1 MENLQIQQLLKNL
14 EYGIIYVCGNPKQTH
29 NLRWFAT
36 MIQPMIRPMSIK
48 WVETWDV
55 DHTLI
60 VARRFN
66 VGNIGRYATVQL
78 HMNGYGQSSSYSM
91 LAAVHAFSDCLSD
104 VMDGGQGDV
113 LIQEKDYS
121 DRNELPKGKWGTSAT
136 PPPIGEMPD
145 GLVVDAAPQD
155 HTRVSTPRHFDE
167 EILLSPSSATCVE
180 EQDEEPSIF
189 KRFKKLAPKRQRRKK
204 DTRLQTD
211 VSIDECVYGDNLVN
225 DEKGGLQDL
234 EAEEV
239 KESSRIESEYER
251 DVRDLRTR
259 IVAFIAKYHQ
269 DPRQVMTTML
279 EGKVLLGQ
287 EPGRLLVN
295 GDMKIV
301 LPDYDEM
308 EIKMSAMCRTL
319 YILFMKRRV
328 QGNGG
333 FELRNIDQFRDEIV
347 DIYCLVKPGA
357 NEERV
362 CRSVDNLCDP
372 YSNALNE
379 TISKVN
385 GFIKKCIPDRSLQQQ
400 YLITGV
406 RGGEYAIGLSPE
418 MMSLPRAVL

>member
-121 DRNELPKGKWGTSAT
+121 DRNELPKGKWGTSVT
-136 PPPIGEMPD
+136 PPSIGEMPD
-145 GLVVDAAPQD
+145 GLVVDTAPQD

-204 DTRLQTD
+204 GTRLQTD

-239 KESSRIESEYER
+239 KESNRIESEYER

-328 QGNGG
+328 QENGG

>member
-121 DRNELPKGKWGTSAT
+121 DRNELPKGKWGTSVT
-136 PPPIGEMPD
+136 PPSIGEMPD
-145 GLVVDAAPQD
+145 GLVVDTAPQD

-204 DTRLQTD
+204 GTRLQTD
-211 VSIDECVYGDNLVN
+211 VSIDECVCGDNLVN
-225 DEKGGLQDL
+225 DERGGLQDL

-239 KESSRIESEYER
+239 KESNRIESEYER

-328 QGNGG
+328 QENGG
-333 FELRNIDQFRDEIV
+333 FELRNIDQYRDEIV

>member
-121 DRNELPKGKWGTSAT
+121 DRNELPKGKWGTSVT
-136 PPPIGEMPD
+136 PPSIGEMPD
-145 GLVVDAAPQD
+145 GLVVDTAPQD

-204 DTRLQTD
+204 GTRLQTD

-239 KESSRIESEYER
+239 KESNRIESEYER

-328 QGNGG
+328 QENGG
-333 FELRNIDQFRDEIV
+333 FELRNIDQYRDEIV

>member
-121 DRNELPKGKWGTSAT
+121 DRNELPKGKWGTSVT
-136 PPPIGEMPD
+136 PPSIGEMPD
-145 GLVVDAAPQD
+145 GLVVDTAPQD

-204 DTRLQTD
+204 GTRLQTD
-211 VSIDECVYGDNLVN
+211 VSIDECVCGDNLVN

-239 KESSRIESEYER
+239 KESNRIESEYER

-328 QGNGG
+328 QENAG

>member
-121 DRNELPKGKWGTSAT
+121 DRNELPKGKWGTSVT
-136 PPPIGEMPD
+136 PPSIGEMPD
-145 GLVVDAAPQD
+145 GLVVDTAPQD

-204 DTRLQTD
+204 GTRLQTD
-211 VSIDECVYGDNLVN
+211 VSIDECVCGDNLVN
-225 DEKGGLQDL
+225 DERGGLQDL

-239 KESSRIESEYER
+239 KESNRIESEYER

-259 IVAFIAKYHQ
+259 IIAFIAKYHQ

-328 QGNGG
+328 QENGG

-406 RGGEYAIGLSPE
+406 RGGEYALGLSPE

>member
-121 DRNELPKGKWGTSAT
+121 DRNELPKGKWGTSVT
-136 PPPIGEMPD
+136 PPSIGEMPD
-145 GLVVDAAPQD
+145 GLVVDTAPQD

-204 DTRLQTD
+204 GTRLQTD
-211 VSIDECVYGDNLVN
+211 VSIDECVCGDNLVN
-225 DEKGGLQDL
+225 DERGGLQDL

-239 KESSRIESEYER
+239 KESNRIESEYER

-259 IVAFIAKYHQ
+259 IIAFIAKYHQ

-328 QGNGG
+328 QENGG

>member
-1 MENLQIQQLLKNL
+1 
-14 EYGIIYVCGNPKQTH
+14 
-29 NLRWFAT
+29 
-36 MIQPMIRPMSIK
+36 
-48 WVETWDV
+48 
-55 DHTLI
+55 
-60 VARRFN
+60 
-66 VGNIGRYATVQL
+66 
-78 HMNGYGQSSSYSM
+78 
-91 LAAVHAFSDCLSD
+91 
-104 VMDGGQGDV
+104 
-113 LIQEKDYS
+113 
-121 DRNELPKGKWGTSAT
+121 
-136 PPPIGEMPD
+136 
-145 GLVVDAAPQD
+145 
-155 HTRVSTPRHFDE
+155 
-167 EILLSPSSATCVE
+167 
-180 EQDEEPSIF
+180 
-189 KRFKKLAPKRQRRKK
+189 
-204 DTRLQTD
+204 
-211 VSIDECVYGDNLVN
+211 VYGDNLVN
-225 DEKGGLQDL
+225 DERGGLQDL

-239 KESSRIESEYER
+239 KESNRIESEYER

-328 QGNGG
+328 QENGG